1 MIIFL
6 DTSALAKLFQAEEGT
21 HKVIEWVNSAQ
32 KTTVLDLARL
42 EFTSAIQRRYRNQE
56 LSSEDV
62 SLIKEGFKERW
73 DFFSVQPINR
83 KVVDEAENLLNIY
96 GSNFGL
102 RSLDALHI
110 AGFQLVA
117 QEHWYFVA
125 ADKTLC
131 KVIEDIGL
139 NVLNPSDK

>member
-21 HKVIEWVNSAQ
+21 YKVIEWVNSAQ
-32 KTTVLDLARL
+32 KATVLDLARL

-83 KVVDEAENLLNIY
+83 KVVDEAEDLLNIY

-110 AGFQLVA
+110 I
-117 QEHWYFVA
+117 
-125 ADKTLC
+125 K
-131 KVIEDIGL
+131 
-139 NVLNPSDK
+139 

>member
-6 DTSALAKLFQAEEGT
+6 DTSALAKLFQAEKGT
-21 HKVIEWVNSAQ
+21 QKVIEWVNNAQ
-32 KTTVLDLARL
+32 KATVLDLARL
-42 EFTSAIQRRYRNQE
+42 EFISVIQRRYRNQE

-62 SLIKEGFKERW
+62 SLLKKGFQERW
-73 DFFSVQPINR
+73 AFFSVQPINR
-83 KVVDEAENLLNIY
+83 KVVDEAEHLLNIY

-117 QEHWYFVA
+117 QEGWYFVA
-125 ADKTLC
+125 SDKALC
-131 KVIEDIGL
+131 KVLEDIGL
-139 NVLNPSDK
+139 NVLDPSDE